1 LADKTKAC
9 VCEFPLL
16 CARIVILDVGYRLMI
31 PQYDANPNVSGIFS
45 RKDYPNVSGIFSRK
59 DYSISYTNDGTQA
72 LMYLGQQIQNV

>member
-1 LADKTKAC
+1 

-45 RKDYPNVSGIFSRK
+45 RKDY
-59 DYSISYTNDGTQA
+59 SISYTNDGTQA